1 MDIIVPYELLCN
13 NIMWAIIVMRQFAG
27 GKNNFK
33 TICSLLL
40 ASKIWHTA
48 TVSYSTYVDVTCIQ
62 RWLSK
67 IRILLG
73 RYYTVRYF
81 SLLLGYKTHFVVRA
95 LLFLLL
101 DLFSRQMRLWENT
114 HRGGKLLKKEKIIF
128 FFLFRVNLSCLF
140 SECL

>member
-1 MDIIVPYELLCN
+1 
-13 NIMWAIIVMRQFAG
+13 MRQFAG

-67 IRILLG
+67 IRISLG

-128 FFLFRVNLSCLF
+128 FFLVSCKLKLFIFRMPVNC
-140 SECL
+140 

>member
-1 MDIIVPYELLCN
+1 
-13 NIMWAIIVMRQFAG
+13 MRQFAG

-73 RYYTVRYF
+73 RYYTVRFLVYYWVIK
-81 SLLLGYKTHFVVRA
+81 LI
-95 LLFLLL
+95 LLFVPYFFLFL
-101 DLFSRQMRLWENT
+101 DLFSRQMLLWENT
-114 HRGGKLLKKEKIIF
+114 HRGVSYLKGKDYL

>member
-1 MDIIVPYELLCN
+1 MVSNKHYIWHNLSCNAIKIRMDIIVPYELLCN

-73 RYYTVRYF
+73 RYYKVQFLVYYWVIKLISLFVPYYF
-81 SLLLGYKTHFVVRA
+81 SFLTYFQDRCFCGKTHIV
-95 LLFLLL
+95 
-101 DLFSRQMRLWENT
+101 
-114 HRGGKLLKKEKIIF
+114 G
-128 FFLFRVNLSCLF
+128 
-140 SECL
+140 